1 MQSNLAHAV
10 LFVLSVVTYPSLAAD
25 RIYDAAELEVGQKL
39 YIENC
44 AVCHGQNAEGTV
56 KEWHIRDADG
66 NMPPPPLNGTAHTW
80 HHPAKVLFQ
89 TISEGTERLGGKMP
103 AWKDKLDDEE
113 IVLIINWI
121 TSLWPDEI
129 YEAWLR
135 MN

>member
-1 MQSNLAHAV
+1 MQSNLAQAI
-10 LFVLSVVTYPSLAAD
+10 LLVLSVITFPSLAAD
-25 RIYDAAELEVGQKL
+25 RIYVAADLEAGRKL

-44 AVCHGQNAEGTV
+44 AVCHGQKGEGTV
-56 KEWHIRDADG
+56 KEWHERDADG
-66 NMPPPPLNGTAHTW
+66 YMPPPPLNGTAHTW
-80 HHPAKVLFQ
+80 HHPAKALFQ
-89 TISEGTERLGGKMP
+89 TISEGTVRLGGKMP